1 MPASAFLTVPKP
13 IRWMALRRTTCTR
26 VNVTA
31 SPSLIAVWSPG
42 LTLSLPS
49 RVTPSSVSAPPT
61 VSAVT
66 VAVRFLASA
75 SLTARRF
82 GVTTERSRPDLL
94 IAVPR
99 LADRSAPAK
108 RSPTCSRAVATLVA
122 VTQYR
127 ALRPSTFTSSGR
139 PYRTAIVLP
148 SEIDDVT
155 LGATTSCSPSLTRS
169 SFRTSPT
176 LPLKVFTCR
185 VRPSSDSVTVFDMA
199 AYPMPVAAIARTT
212 APTRTTRVALLLVK
226 RATVLRTLLQKGGDF
241 RSAGH
246 DIPPRHRTGAVS
258 TRLTTPLQ
266 RSGPRRLRRS
276 VDRRGSGEGQWMSSE
291 VSAPGQQV
299 LDHTKIER
307 ARPNFL
313 SVFQSFRRLCGAD
326 HDYVATG
333 VTYATRGQSRVTT
346 DRRRRRRCSR
356 RRPRRVSREA
366 HRGSR
371 PSSGA
376 SAGPGK
382 RRWGDPDT
390 VRASGTARPSPPA
403 RGLVGRRA
411 APREAARR
419 S

>member
-75 SLTARRF
+75 SLTTRRF

-108 RSPTCSRAVATLVA
+108 RRPTWSRAVATLVA

-127 ALRPSTFTSSGR
+127 LLRPSTFTSSGR

-155 LGATTSCSPSLTRS
+155 LGATTSWSPSLTPWS
-169 SFRTSPT
+169 ARTSPT
-176 LPLKVFTCR
+176 LPLNVFTCL
-185 VRPSSDSVTVFDMA
+185 VWPSSDSVTVLDMA
-199 AYPMPVAAIARTT
+199 AYLTPVAAVARTT
-212 APTRTTRVALLLVK
+212 APTRTARVVLLLVK
-226 RATVLRTLLQKGGDF
+226 RATVLRTLLQKVVISGPRGTT
-241 RSAGH
+241 SHGV
-246 DIPPRHRTGAVS
+246 IPRAS
-258 TRLTTPLQ
+258 TSVRLTTLYNAVA
-266 RSGPRRLRRS
+266 L
-276 VDRRGSGEGQWMSSE
+276 VGS
-291 VSAPGQQV
+291 A
-299 LDHTKIER
+299 D
-307 ARPNFL
+307 L
-313 SVFQSFRRLCGAD
+313 S
-326 HDYVATG
+326 TG
-333 VTYATRGQSRVTT
+333 VGLA
-346 DRRRRRRCSR
+346 
-356 RRPRRVSREA
+356 
-366 HRGSR
+366 
-371 PSSGA
+371 
-376 SAGPGK
+376 
-382 RRWGDPDT
+382 
-390 VRASGTARPSPPA
+390 RASGCRPRSRSRLTSPRPYESHA
-403 RGLVGRRA
+403 
-411 APREAARR
+411 EASKSSLRI
-419 S
+419 SPF